1 MNDKQQPTDIVEHLR
16 SMHDSLSD
24 SQRAV
29 IEFLL
34 THGVEAIYMSSSQI
48 AEHVDVN
55 RSTVIRTAQAV
66 GFAGFSELQT
76 ALQQHFSR
84 QYGGLN
90 APDIGSH
97 QLLSLMGTGANGE
110 SVLQRMVA
118 IEAEKLQALP
128 DIIRNEDFERAVQ
141 LLVGATQIGIIGL
154 YLSKSLALNL
164 YYPLTLIRKGCLLL
178 EPETTAFTRD
188 LSSIAAGDV
197 LFAISNTRYARATLQ
212 CMEQAREAGAV
223 VIALTDSLL
232 SPAAKRADLS
242 LVVPPKLWFYGN
254 SVVPST
260 LLNALCASLLLH
272 HASSQREDINVANQM
287 FERFNTFVDTD
298 D

>member
-1 MNDKQQPTDIVEHLR
+1 MNDKQPTDIVEHLR
-16 SMHDSLSD
+16 AMHDGLSD

-66 GFAGFSELQT
+66 GFAGFSELQM

-84 QYGGLN
+84 QYGGMN

-97 QLLSLMGTGANGE
+97 QLLSLMETTDHSQ

-118 IEAEKLQALP
+118 IEMEKLQTLP
-128 DIIRNEDFERAVQ
+128 EIIRNEDFERAVQ
-141 LLVGATQIGIIGL
+141 LLVSATHIGIIGL

-164 YYPLTLIRKGCLLL
+164 FYPLTLMRAGCLLL
-178 EPETTAFTRD
+178 EPETTAFARD
-188 LSSIAAGDV
+188 LSSLKAGDV
-197 LFAISNTRYARATLQ
+197 LFAISNTRYARVTLQ
-212 CMEQAREAGAV
+212 SMEQARETGAA
-223 VIALTDSLL
+223 VIALTDSPL

-272 HASSQREDINVANQM
+272 HSGSEREDLNVANQM
-287 FERFNTFVDTD
+287 FKRFNTFMDSD

>member
-1 MNDKQQPTDIVEHLR
+1 MNDKQRSSDIVEHLR
-16 SMHDSLSD
+16 TLHDSLSD

-48 AEHVDVN
+48 AEHVAVN

-84 QYGGLN
+84 QYGGLT

-97 QLLSLMGTGANGE
+97 QLLSLMETGDHTQ
-110 SVLQRMVA
+110 SVLQRMVS
-118 IEAEKLQALP
+118 IELEKLKSLP
-128 DIIRNEDFERAVQ
+128 DIIPAEDFERAVH
-141 LLVGATQIGIIGL
+141 LLVSAQRVGIVGL

-164 YYPLTLIRKGCLLL
+164 YYPLTLMRSGCLLL
-178 EPETTAFTRD
+178 EPEATSFVRD
-188 LSSIAAGDV
+188 LGTLTAGDV
-197 LFAISNTRYARATLQ
+197 LFAISNTRYARVTLQ
-212 CMEQAREAGAV
+212 SMEQARAAGAT

-272 HASSQREDINVANQM
+272 HSGGPSQEINVANQI
-287 FERFNTFVDTD
+287 FTRFNTFIDGD